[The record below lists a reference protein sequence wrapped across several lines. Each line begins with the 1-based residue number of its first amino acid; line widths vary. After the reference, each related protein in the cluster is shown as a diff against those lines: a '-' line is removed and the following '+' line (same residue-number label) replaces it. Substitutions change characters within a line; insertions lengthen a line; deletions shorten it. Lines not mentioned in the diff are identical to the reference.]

1 MIEVNWKNSKNYF
14 VTVPVATAVLVIDS
28 TVTSKVSVSPAR
40 GWLKSITIISPLK
53 ANTFPGANWKL
64 NTSPTFGV
72 IPASLKTDP
81 ETLSMEDDTKLILIG
96 ELMRWTG
103 SVMSDSAK
111 GFIKTKGLKEQGK
124 NLNEGLKDF
133 AEYFYDEIFKKYCHS
148 DISLL
153 RSRLNGF
160 LGGCEAYYVANCRI
174 KRSEEEKEND

>member
-1 MIEVNWKNSKNYF
+1 
-14 VTVPVATAVLVIDS
+14 
-28 TVTSKVSVSPAR
+28 
-40 GWLKSITIISPLK
+40 
-53 ANTFPGANWKL
+53 
-64 NTSPTFGV
+64 
-72 IPASLKTDP
+72 
-81 ETLSMEDDTKLILIG
+81 MEDDTKLILIG